1 MSRRWIIVA
10 LLCTGTVISYLD
22 RQALSVVAPQL
33 RDELGLSNFGYARVL
48 FSFLLGYTL
57 AQGVVGW
64 LMDRLGP
71 RRGFAAIMAWW
82 SAAASLH
89 AFGGGIVSFSI
100 LRFMLGVG
108 QAGSWAASVRT
119 VAEWFPPRERGFPN
133 GLWGAGTSV
142 GTIVAVPL
150 VAWLTVKMGWR
161 TAFVATGLVGF
172 VWLIAW
178 LALYRTPE
186 VDARDMRGPDT
197 EPVVDPASAHSDSLH
212 GSYRD
217 LLRSRTVW
225 ALVLARVFADPIA
238 WFYNAWVPEYLVRS
252 AGFSM
257 SDIGRYAWIP
267 FFINGVGIVA
277 GGMASDALCRRGWAV
292 IPARMA
298 VMLAGVLL
306 MTFGVVGAFSVSVG
320 VAMTVISVAVFGFGL
335 WAPNM
340 MSLGADAFPRHAGSV
355 TGLSGMGAGVGGMIY
370 TLMTGWLLDTFGYGP
385 VFIASGLAP
394 LVAFALLYL
403 LFEVPPGAG
412 AAEA

>member
-10 LLCTGTVISYLD
+10 LLCAGTVISYLD
-22 RQALSVVAPQL
+22 RQTLSVIAPQL
-33 RDELGLSNFGYARVL
+33 RDELGLSNFGYARVV

-57 AQGVVGW
+57 AQGIAGW

-89 AFGGGIVSFSI
+89 AFGSGIVSFSI

-108 QAGSWAASVRT
+108 QAGSWAASVRA

-133 GLWGAGTSV
+133 GIWGAGTSV

-150 VAWLTVKMGWR
+150 VAWLTINMGWR
-161 TAFVATGLVGF
+161 TAFLVTGLMGF
-172 VWLIAW
+172 AWLIAW
-178 LALYRTPE
+178 LVLYRTRETDPHE
-186 VDARDMRGPDT
+186 TRPGAGAATGSGP
-197 EPVVDPASAHSDSLH
+197 LH
-212 GSYRD
+212 EHLIPGSYRE
-217 LLRSRTVW
+217 LLRTRNVW
-225 ALVLARVFADPIA
+225 ALVLARMFADPIA

-257 SDIGRYAWIP
+257 GDIGRYAWIP

-306 MTFGVVGAFSVSVG
+306 MTFGVVGGFPVSVG
-320 VAMTVISVAVFGFGL
+320 VAIAVISVAVFGFGL

-355 TGLSGMGAGVGGMIY
+355 TGLSGMGAGIGGMIY
-370 TLMTGWLLDTFGYGP
+370 TLMTGWLLDAFGYGP

-394 LVAFALLYL
+394 LVAFALLYR
-403 LFEVPPGAG
+403 LFELPPAAG